1 MAPVPTIYPAVLIS
15 ERIVGTLVFGFILLA
30 VGLIVRAT
38 GKSIRS
44 GGTKAAGTTVTLVSV
59 LLLVLG
65 GFTLASSGIKV
76 IEAGTVGVQ
85 HAFGKVAP
93 LPLMPGVRFVA
104 PWSEVER
111 FSTRE
116 EQFPDQF
123 AEAEVMPALSSEQM
137 GMTVD
142 VALRWQIDPIEA
154 PRIFAEIGGQE
165 QIRSVVLNAIRNGV
179 RDGMARFSINDI
191 ARRAEVADVMRGE
204 VDSAL
209 VTQPRGGGPQFRIAT
224 VTAFFLRNL
233 QPPEQVVNAING
245 KIAQEQQIE
254 TERHRVEVARL
265 QSEQQRL
272 LNQTLTP
279 EALLKQYLEVLHDMR
294 TSNNL
299 VVLVPTEGG
308 VPLLDLAAL
317 RRNIKGN

>member
-1 MAPVPTIYPAVLIS
+1 M
-15 ERIVGTLVFGFILLA
+15 GTLIFGFALLVVA
-30 VGLIVRAT
+30 LVVRASA
-38 GKSIRS
+38 KSIGS
-44 GGTKAAGTTVTLVSV
+44 TGSKSAGLVVSLVSV
-59 LLLVLG
+59 ALMIIG
-65 GFTLASSGIKV
+65 AFTLISSSVKV
-76 IEAGTVGVQ
+76 IDAGTVGVQ
-85 HAFGKVAP
+85 HAFGKVSPTP
-93 LPLMPGVRFVA
+93 LLPGVRFVP

-111 FSTRE
+111 YSTRE
-116 EQFPDQF
+116 EQFPRVTAQ
-123 AEAEVMPALSSEQM
+123 AEEMDALSSEQM
-137 GMTVD
+137 GMKVD
-142 VALRWQIDPIEA
+142 AAVRWQIDPVQA
-154 PRIFAEIGGQE
+154 PRIFTEIGGEE
-165 QIRSVVLNAIRNGV
+165 QIHSVVLNAIRNGV
-179 RDGMARFSINDI
+179 RDGMSQFTINEI
-191 ARRAEVADVMRGE
+191 NQRAKVADVMKNE

-209 VTQPRGGGPQFRIAT
+209 VTRPRAGGEPFRIAT
-224 VTAFFLRNL
+224 ITAFFLRNL

-279 EALLKQYLEVLHDMR
+279 EALMKQYLEVLHDMK

-317 RRNIKGN
+317 RKNLRPTGQQ

>member
-1 MAPVPTIYPAVLIS
+1 MRVLLDELIPRQLARELPGHEVRTVS
-15 ERIVGTLVFGFILLA
+15 EMGWAGKKNGALLA
-30 VGLIVRAT
+30 LIP
-38 GKSIRS
+38 
-44 GGTKAAGTTVTLVSV
+44 
-59 LLLVLG
+59 
-65 GFTLASSGIKV
+65 
-76 IEAGTVGVQ
+76 EAGFEVLVTTDQNLEYQQNLQRAGIPVIV
-85 HAFGKVAP
+85 FVALRNTLQSL

>member
-1 MAPVPTIYPAVLIS
+1 M
-15 ERIVGTLVFGFILLA
+15 GTLVFGFILLA
-30 VGLIVRAT
+30 VGLVVRAT
-38 GKSIRS
+38 GRS
-44 GGTKAAGTTVTLVSV
+44 VRSSGKAAGVVITAASLVLIILGAVTLVGSSV
-59 LLLVLG
+59 
-65 GFTLASSGIKV
+65 KV
-76 IEAGTVGVQ
+76 IDAGTVGVQ
-85 HAFGKVAP
+85 HAFGKVSATP
-93 LPLMPGVRFVA
+93 LLPGVRVVP
-104 PWSEVER
+104 PWSDVER

-116 EQFPDQF
+116 EQFPSAF
-123 AEAEVMPALSSEQM
+123 AEAEVMPALSVEQM

-142 VALRWQIDPIEA
+142 VALRWQIDPVSA
-154 PRIFAEIGGQE
+154 PRIFSEIGAEE
-165 QIRSVVLNAIRNGV
+165 QIRAVVLNAIRNGV
-179 RDGMARFSINDI
+179 RDGMAQFSINDI
-191 ARRAEVADVMRGE
+191 SRRAEIAEVMRAE

-209 VTQPRGGGPQFRIAT
+209 VTQPRDGGAPFRIAS

-245 KIAQEQQIE
+245 KIAQEQQIQ

-279 EALLKQYLEVLHDMR
+279 EALLKQYLEVIHDMR

-299 VVLVPTEGG
+299 VVLIPTEGG

-317 RRNIKGN
+317 RRNIRP